1 MKTSHKIIFGSVLLL
16 LAYLVIRII
25 IWQYEEYNERR
36 GYCTAEGKFLSD
48 EEKLKNIRVNLIVH
62 HLKSRS
68 KDYDDYRFSIVGISK
83 YDLSDQE
90 KVIDL
95 MTQADFNKSWIE
107 NLGIIAIGSIEENV
121 DRRTCQREPRR
132 CYDFNKSNNGLLT
145 LWNEDNSI
153 NVEYIKSLPENYS
166 IITSEGSGIE
176 LKIYP
181 LSTLQRIDAKHY
193 RISEYRIN
201 QRCCDKEE
209 IERYTPFVGNNLT
222 NITRHPEK
230 YAAYRRGEI
239 GITPEPKLRVDQI
252 DGEIIDD
259 FYVSDL
265 YADSLLNQPQQVQ
278 KYGLLWSAGGL
289 RKPVYQKN
297 MKQEISITACGAI
310 VEKNESILREIARVA
325 IKLTIIFFYALILS
339 HTAISKIRA

>member
-83 YDLSDQE
+83 YNLSDQE

-107 NLGIIAIGSIEENV
+107 NLGIIAIGSIEEYV

-181 LSTLQRIDAKHY
+181 LSTLQRIDTKHY
-193 RISEYRIN
+193 RISDYSIDS
-201 QRCCDKEE
+201 RCCDKEE
-209 IERYTPFVGNNLT
+209 IKRRTPFVGINLVNNSDPAKT
-222 NITRHPEK
+222 
-230 YAAYRRGEI
+230 AAYRRGEI
-239 GITPEPKLRVDQI
+239 SITPEPELRVDQI
-252 DGEIIDD
+252 DGEIIDL

-289 RKPVYQKN
+289 RKPLYQKS
-297 MKQEISITACGAI
+297 MKQEISINACGAI
-310 VEKNESILREIARVA
+310 VDKNESILREITQVA
-325 IKLTIIFFYALILS
+325 IKICVIFYALILFLLQ
-339 HTAISKIRA
+339 